1 MSILDLALVAHDT
14 KKDALIAWAERHRSL
29 LSGHRILATG
39 TTGQRLKEAIP
50 ELKVERVLSGPLGGD
65 LQIGARIAE
74 KRVDVLIFLI
84 DPLWAQPHEPDVRA
98 LMRIAAVH
106 DVPMATN
113 LSTAEALAATFR
125 AAGRQ
130 GVVGWRDD
138 DLTLFRPWG
147 FDVGA
152 IDVPVSVWAGRADTM
167 VPVRHGEWLAA
178 HIPGARSHFLEDEG
192 HISLMVGSDRIVDD
206 LLDLAGAD
214 WP

>member
-74 KRVDVLIFLI
+74 KRVDALIFLI

-106 DVPMATN
+106 D
-113 LSTAEALAATFR
+113 ALAQEGLR
-125 AAGRQ
+125 LVDVRDVINR
-130 GVVGWRDD
+130 VVGLILPDNTGMRA
-138 DLTLFRPWG
+138 LAEELG
-147 FDVGA
+147 FEIGPDPGESGVL
-152 IDVPVSVWAGRADTM
+152 RA
-167 VPVRHGEWLAA
+167 
-178 HIPGARSHFLEDEG
+178 S
-192 HISLMVGSDRIVDD
+192 
-206 LLDLAGAD
+206 LDLASPDSRCAA
-214 WP
+214 

>member
-39 TTGQRLKEAIP
+39 TTGPRLKEAIP

-74 KRVDVLIFLI
+74 KRVDALIFLI

-113 LSTAEALAATFR
+113 LSTAEALAATWPK
-125 AAGRQ
+125 
-130 GVVGWRDD
+130 VTV
-138 DLTLFRPWG
+138 
-147 FDVGA
+147 
-152 IDVPVSVWAGRADTM
+152 
-167 VPVRHGEWLAA
+167 
-178 HIPGARSHFLEDEG
+178 
-192 HISLMVGSDRIVDD
+192 
-206 LLDLAGAD
+206 LAGG
-214 WP
+214 